1 MSHLKGET
9 MKVRINTSRYSRTH
23 GRPPAGF
30 GGWAF
35 DMGGE
40 VVAAPG
46 PGHYTVARQWA
57 KLEAKRRGLDSVSV
71 AP

>member
-46 PGHYTVARQWA
+46 PGHYTVA
-57 KLEAKRRGLDSVSV
+57 
-71 AP
+71 